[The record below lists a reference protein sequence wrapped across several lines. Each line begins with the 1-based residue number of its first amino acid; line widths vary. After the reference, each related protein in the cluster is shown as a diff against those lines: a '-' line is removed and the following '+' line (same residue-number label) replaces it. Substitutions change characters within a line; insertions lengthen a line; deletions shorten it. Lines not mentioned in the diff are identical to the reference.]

1 MSSCPI
7 CRSKDG
13 FPQTIQREKVSGNMY
28 VVTSYSQSIQYV
40 FCKEC
45 RVQFEPL
52 VTWSDFNAAI
62 RNAEIAKE
70 RAKQREQRD
79 KEWEEERK
87 ELEKERLRIASL
99 SPAERVLHNSPSKI
113 RRIKLRYRT
122 LRLLFSANALLIA
135 YLWRDFEPF
144 FELGTLTRA
153 GAMISYS
160 LLIILVF
167 KKFNKRQSEKL
178 SDVLED
184 ENRARK
190 ETGFRYPRP

>member
-7 CRSKDG
+7 CKSRDG
-13 FPQTIQREKVSGNMY
+13 FPQTVQREKVSGNMY

-52 VTWSDFNAAI
+52 VTWADFNASI
-62 RNAEIAKE
+62 RNAEIARE
-70 RAKQREQRD
+70 RAKEREQRD
-79 KEWEEERK
+79 K

-99 SPAERVLHNSPSKI
+99 SPAERVLHDSPTIAKG
-113 RRIKLRYRT
+113 IKTRFRL
-122 LRLLFSANALLIA
+122 LRLFFVSLAIGIA
-135 YLWRDFEPF
+135 YLWSDYPLFTDLSTALKIF
-144 FELGTLTRA
+144 
-153 GAMISYS
+153 ISASY
-160 LLIILVF
+160 LVVVMYVLRVIS
-167 KKFNKRQSEKL
+167 KRQASRM

-190 ETGFRYPRP
+190 ETGYIYPRP

>member
-7 CRSKDG
+7 CKSKDG

-52 VTWSDFNAAI
+52 VTWADFNASI
-62 RNAEIAKE
+62 RNAEIARV
-70 RAKQREQRD
+70 RAKEREQRD
-79 KEWEEERK
+79 E

-99 SPAERVLHNSPSKI
+99 SPAERVLHDSPLIMKS
-113 RRIKLRYRT
+113 IKTRFRL
-122 LRLLFSANALLIA
+122 LRLFFVAIAIGMA
-135 YLWRDFEPF
+135 YLWSDYPQFTD
-144 FELGTLTRA
+144 LSTALKIL
-153 GAMISYS
+153 ISACY
-160 LLIILVF
+160 LVLVVYVL
-167 KKFNKRQSEKL
+167 KAIGKRQSSKM

-190 ETGFRYPRP
+190 ETGFIYPRP

>member
-7 CRSKDG
+7 CKSKDG

-52 VTWSDFNAAI
+52 VTWADFNASI
-62 RNAEIAKE
+62 RNAEIARV
-70 RAKQREQRD
+70 RAKEREQRD
-79 KEWEEERK
+79 K

-99 SPAERVLHNSPSKI
+99 SPAERVLHDSPLIMKS
-113 RRIKLRYRT
+113 IKTRFRL
-122 LRLLFSANALLIA
+122 LRLLFVALAIGIA
-135 YLWRDFEPF
+135 YLWSEYPLFVG
-144 FELGTLTRA
+144 LSISLKI
-153 GAMISYS
+153 MISASY
-160 LLIILVF
+160 LVVVLYVL
-167 KKFNKRQSEKL
+167 KAIGKRQSSKM

-190 ETGFRYPRP
+190 ETGFIYPRP

>member
-7 CRSKDG
+7 CKSKDG

-52 VTWSDFNAAI
+52 VTWADFNASI
-62 RNAEIAKE
+62 RNAEIARV
-70 RAKQREQRD
+70 RAKEREQRD
-79 KEWEEERK
+79 K

-99 SPAERVLHNSPSKI
+99 SPAERVLHDSPLIMKS
-113 RRIKLRYRT
+113 IKTRFRL
-122 LRLLFSANALLIA
+122 LRLFFVAIAIGIA
-135 YLWRDFEPF
+135 YLWSDYPQFAD
-144 FELGTLTRA
+144 LSTALKIL
-153 GAMISYS
+153 ISMCY
-160 LLIILVF
+160 LVLVVYVL
-167 KKFNKRQSEKL
+167 KAIGKRQSSKM

-190 ETGFRYPRP
+190 ETGFIYPRP